1 MMKSSF
7 PESKLKSKFGMLGV
21 SLSKEEFAERTQRL
35 DQWLSEVFW
44 VIMSHGTWGLVSS
57 LISVKSVFV

>member
-1 MMKSSF
+1 MIKSSF
-7 PESKLKSKFGMLGV
+7 PENKLKSKLGMLGV

-44 VIMSHGTWGLVSS
+44 GDCQSLSSSS
-57 LISVKSVFV
+57 LTSVKSVFV